1 MNTEP
6 IYVKPDDFFNYTGRN
21 LSEELQL
28 GDNESNQ
35 ANIFLKNV
43 EHDLMSR
50 VDAISF
56 RIYHW
61 DRLSPFQLECLQE
74 AIILQAEYVIRGG
87 DMMGDSGYEPER
99 GFVASMD
106 RIQEAALS
114 PKAKDRLIKCGLL
127 NHVIKNRPRF
137 TRINR
142 Y

>member
-6 IYVKPDDFFNYTGRN
+6 KYVKPDDFFNYTGRN

-28 GDNESNQ
+28 NDNESNQ
-35 ANIFLKNV
+35 ANIFLKNI
-43 EHDLMSR
+43 ESDLMSR

-56 RIYHW
+56 RIFHW
-61 DRLSPFQLECLQE
+61 DHLSQFQLECLQE

-106 RIQEAALS
+106 RIQEAAMS

-127 NHVIKNRPRF
+127 NHVIKNRRRF
-137 TRINR
+137 MQITRF
-142 Y
+142 